1 MSIASPTAPAVVR
14 LNRGGTLVKTSIG
27 AVQFGAP
34 PETIKDA
41 LSAGLEVPAIFVMPR
56 TWFSRRRG
64 LTVAELEFPVYYN
77 YFMLGRRVTAVC
89 DEEERRRLSGILR
102 ESLFGPIEIDANL
115 DYEPGVPVPARAD
128 LLREAEWFRR
138 IDGDPDRHIEL
149 HDVLA
154 FAPYDQAGRADLGGG
169 VVVERRD
176 GGWTLH
182 DGGRVLAEV
191 EDSEP
196 VADPAPPLPTLVP
209 SAFTPPIFGLTVLG
223 SSHGFDPSGK
233 TTGFVLWVNRRGVLV
248 DPPCDAT
255 DTLRAAGVPPA
266 SVDTVILT
274 HCHADHDAG
283 VFQKVLEAG
292 LVNLYTTPTILGSF
306 LRKYVALTGETEE
319 RLRRLFTYRPVAVG
333 GTHRIHGAEVRFFY
347 TLHSIPTIGFE
358 VYFGGKSFVYSADTL
373 YDPTRIEVLRHIG
386 VISAARRDALLSFPW
401 HHSLVLHEAGVP
413 PIHTAAETLATLPAD
428 VKSRLRL
435 IHIAEAK
442 LPQGVGLR
450 LARTG
455 FENTLELPVAESR
468 HSEALE
474 ALEALAQIDL
484 FRDLPLERC
493 REFLT
498 IVHREVHPPGTLI
511 IGQGEPGDRFYIL
524 VSGEAAV
531 VRDGVVLKGYHAGDF
546 FGETALVT
554 GAPRS
559 ADVRAKS
566 EIVLLAIDKHDFLAF
581 LRGTD
586 LAEALVRLARNRD
599 LPSWDLLGENQ
610 VLRVLSAKQRTQLQ
624 AVMRHVHIYD
634 GDILWSEGEVAGA
647 AWVLDDARVEF
658 HEEGSPVVTLGRGA
672 LLGDMESI
680 LRKRPVS
687 SHARVVAG
695 GSAFVIRGDE
705 LADFLGINPGLLL
718 ALSGSQY
725 VEAVGVS

>member
-1 MSIASPTAPAVVR
+1 MSIASPTAPLVVR
-14 LNRGGTLVKTSIG
+14 LSRGGTLVQTSIG

-41 LSAGLEVPAIFVMPR
+41 LSAKLQVPSIFVMPR
-56 TWFSRRRG
+56 TWFSKRRG

-89 DEEERRRLSGILR
+89 GEDEVRRLSGVLR
-102 ESLFGPIEIDANL
+102 ESLFGPADPDASL
-115 DYEPGVPVPARAD
+115 DYAPGMPVAARAD
-128 LLREAEWFRR
+128 LRREAEWFRR
-138 IDGDPDRHIEL
+138 INGDPDRHIEL
-149 HDVLA
+149 EDVLT
-154 FAPYDQAGRADLGGG
+154 FAPYDASGRADLGGG
-169 VVVERRD
+169 VIVERRED
-176 GGWTLH
+176 GWTLH
-182 DGGRVLAEV
+182 DGGVVLAEV
-191 EDSEP
+191 EDGEP
-196 VADPAPPLPTLVP
+196 VADPPLPPPALV
-209 SAFTPPIFGLTVLG
+209 ATQFTPPAFGITVLG

-233 TTGFVLWVNRRGVLV
+233 TTGFVLWVNRRGILV

-255 DTLRAAGVPPA
+255 ETLRAAGVPPA
-266 SVDTVILT
+266 SVDAVILT

-319 RLRRLFTYRPVAVG
+319 RLRRLFTWRPVTIG
-333 GTHRIHGAEVRFFY
+333 GTHSINGGEFRFFY
-347 TLHSIPTIGFE
+347 TLHSIPSIGFE
-358 VYFGGKSFVYSADTL
+358 VYFGGKSFVYSGDTL
-373 YDPTRIEVLRHIG
+373 YDPSRIEALHQIG
-386 VISAARRDALLSFPW
+386 VISGPRRDALLNFPW

-413 PIHTAAETLATLPAD
+413 PIHTAAETLATLPME
-428 VKSRLRL
+428 VKARLRL
-435 IHIAEAK
+435 IHIAEAA

-455 FENTLELPVAESR
+455 FENTLELPVAECR
-468 HSEALE
+468 NSEALE

-484 FRDLPLERC
+484 FRDFPVERC

-498 IVHREVHPPGTLI
+498 IVHRELYPPGSLI

-531 VRDGVVLKGYHAGDF
+531 VRDGVVLKTYHSGDF

-566 EIVLLAIDKHDFLAF
+566 EVVLLAIDKYDFLSF

-586 LAEALVRLARNRD
+586 LAEALIRLAQNRD
-599 LPSWDLLGENQ
+599 LPSWDLMGANQ

-624 AVMRHVHIYD
+624 AIMRHSRVYEGDVLWSD
-634 GDILWSEGEVAGA
+634 GDMAGA
-647 AWVLDDARVEF
+647 AWVLDDARVTF
-658 HEEGSPVVTLGRGA
+658 HEEGSAPVTLGRGA

-680 LRKRPVS
+680 LRRRPVS
-687 SHARVVAG
+687 SRAMVIEG
-695 GSAFVIRGDE
+695 GGAFVIRADD
-705 LADFLGINPGLLL
+705 LAAFLAVNPGVLL

-725 VEAVGVS
+725 VEAAG

>member
-1 MSIASPTAPAVVR
+1 MSIASTAAPAVVR
-14 LNRGGTLVKTSIG
+14 LERGGTLVMTSIG

-34 PETIKDA
+34 PETLKDA
-41 LSAGLEVPAIFVMPR
+41 LRAGLQVPSIFVMPR
-56 TWFSRRRG
+56 TWFSKRRG

-77 YFMLGRRVTAVC
+77 YFICGRRVTAVC
-89 DEEERRRLSGILR
+89 DEEGRKRLAIVLR
-102 ESLFGPIEIDANL
+102 ESLFGPAELDAAL
-115 DYEPGVPVPARAD
+115 DYEPGMPIAARAD

-138 IDGDPDRHIEL
+138 INGDPDRHIEL
-149 HDVLA
+149 EDVLT
-154 FAPYDQAGRADLGGG
+154 FALYDDSSRAHLGGD
-169 VVVERRD
+169 VIVERRE
-176 GGWTLH
+176 GGWSLH
-182 DGGRVLAEV
+182 DGGRVIAEV
-191 EDSEP
+191 EDTEP
-196 VADPAPPLPTLVP
+196 VADPPRPPPSLV
-209 SAFTPPIFGLTVLG
+209 STQFTPPAFGITVLG

-233 TTGFVLWVNRRGVLV
+233 TTGFVLWVNRRGILV

-255 DTLRAAGVPPA
+255 ETLRAAGVPPA
-266 SVDTVILT
+266 SIDAVILT

-292 LVNLYTTPTILGSF
+292 LVNLHTTPTILGSF
-306 LRKYVALTGETEE
+306 LRKYVSLTEETEE
-319 RLRRLFTYRPVAVG
+319 RLRRLFTYRPVTIG
-333 GTHRIHGAEVRFFY
+333 GTHRIHAGEFRFFY

-373 YDPTRIEVLRHIG
+373 YDPSRIDMLHQLG
-386 VISAARRDALLSFPW
+386 VITGARREALLSFPW

-413 PIHTAAETLATLPAD
+413 PIHTAAETLATLPAE

-435 IHIAEAK
+435 IHIAEAA
-442 LPQGVGLR
+442 LPNGVGLR

-455 FENTLELPVAESR
+455 FENTLELPVAEHRS
-468 HSEALE
+468 SEALE

-484 FRDLPLERC
+484 FRDFPVERC

-498 IVHREVHPPGTLI
+498 IVCREVYPPGSLI
-511 IGQGEPGDRFYIL
+511 IGQGEPGDRFYIM

-531 VRDGVVLKGYHAGDF
+531 VRDGVVLKIYQAGDF

-566 EIVLLAIDKHDFLAF
+566 EIVLLAIDKYDFLSF

-586 LAEALVRLARNRD
+586 LAEALVRLAQNRD
-599 LPSWDLLGENQ
+599 LPSWDLMGQNQ
-610 VLRVLSAKQRTQLQ
+610 VLRVMSAKQRTQLQ
-624 AVMRHVHIYD
+624 AIMRHARIYD
-634 GDILWSEGEVAGA
+634 GDVLWTEGDVAEA
-647 AWVLDDARVEF
+647 AWVLDDARVAF
-658 HEEGSPVVTLGRGA
+658 HEEGSAPVTLGRGA

-680 LRKRPVS
+680 LRRRAVS
-687 SHARVVAG
+687 SRATVVEG
-695 GSAFVIRGDE
+695 GGAFVIRAGD
-705 LADFLGINPGLLL
+705 LAAFLAVNPGVLL

-725 VEAVGVS
+725 VDAVG